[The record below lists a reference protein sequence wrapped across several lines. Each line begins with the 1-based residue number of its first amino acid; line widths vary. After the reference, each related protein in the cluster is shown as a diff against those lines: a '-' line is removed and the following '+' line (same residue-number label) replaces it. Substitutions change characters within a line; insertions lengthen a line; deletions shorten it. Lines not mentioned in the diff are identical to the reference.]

1 MAFLLSFAAL
11 VPLNNLGHYL
21 QWHFLEISVANL
33 MVIVLMIIA
42 FVVALLAPF
51 PGRRR
56 RKENR

>member
-1 MAFLLSFAAL
+1 MAFLLSFSAL
-11 VPLNNLGHYL
+11 VPLNNLGHYV

-33 MVIVLMIIA
+33 MVIVLMIIT

>member
-11 VPLNNLGHYL
+11 VPLNNLGHYV

-33 MVIVLMIIA
+33 MVIVLMIIT